1 VREFKLTPAWAI
13 DWRVKELLR
22 MQNALTAETERR
34 QRAAGNATLG
44 EIDWS
49 VKELLRFVNAESA
62 G

>member
-34 QRAAGNATLG
+34 QRAAVKCNSW
-44 EIDWS
+44 EINWR
-49 VKELLRFVNAESA
+49 VKELLRLVNAEAA